1 MFKIIVASGLLFISS
16 LSLAGQDSI
25 LVINKISIEG
35 NKITQLYIIQKELT
49 FKEGDSLNL
58 PDFQNKAKR
67 SKQNLLNT
75 ALFNFVD
82 INYSLDGLKLNISVL
97 LKERW
102 YTWPQ
107 PILIVEDRNFF
118 DWWQYKTL
126 DRLSYGLYL
135 SQYNMWGRQETLEM
149 KLKFGYSQEIGVL
162 YKIPYLIKTKNHGL
176 NFSFLS
182 VKRHE
187 IYYKSMNDKIT
198 YLKDTKNVMRSEF
211 NAYLEYVFRSKL
223 YQQHSLKVDFDEIQ
237 VQDTIVSA
245 KENPNYLI
253 AGKNHVS
260 YFSFRY
266 FYKKDKRDSKN
277 YPLEG
282 YDYDFE
288 IKKIGFNFGSGN
300 INTASFTC
308 TAEKFWKLKNRFY
321 YAVGM
326 RGRVFSTPSAPFYI
340 ARGLGFS
347 PDYVRGYEPY
357 LISGTNFFIVKS
369 NLKFQLLKPHIYK
382 IPHLPFDKFNTFHY
396 SFYLNALLDIGYIQ
410 DNTYTANNTLANT
423 LLIGYGLGLDF
434 ITYYDKVFRI
444 EYSVN
449 KKGLSGIYLSFI
461 API

>member
-1 MFKIIVASGLLFISS
+1 L
-16 LSLAGQDSI
+16 
-25 LVINKISIEG
+25 E
-35 NKITQLYIIQKELT
+35 
-49 FKEGDSLNL
+49 
-58 PDFQNKAKR
+58 
-67 SKQNLLNT
+67 
-75 ALFNFVD
+75 
-82 INYSLDGLKLNISVL
+82 LNITIA

-107 PILIVEDRNFF
+107 PILVIEDRNFF
-118 DWWQYKTL
+118 DWWQYRSL
-126 DRLSYGLYL
+126 NRLSYGLDL
-135 SQYNMWGRQETLEM
+135 FQYNLFGRQESVEL

-187 IYYKSMNDKIT
+187 IYYKSRNDKIT
-198 YLKDTKNVMRSEF
+198 YMKDINKIMRSEF

-223 YQQHSLKVDFDEIQ
+223 YQQHSLRADYDEIQ
-237 VQDTIVSA
+237 VQDTIVSP

-253 AGKNHVS
+253 DGKSHS
-260 YFSFRY
+260 AYFSFRY
-266 FYKKDKRDSKN
+266 TYKKDKRDSKN

-282 YDYDFE
+282 YDYDVE
-288 IKKIGFNFGSGN
+288 IKKIGFNFVAGN
-300 INTASFTC
+300 INTTSITC
-308 TAEKFWKLKNRFY
+308 TAEKFWKIKNRLY
-321 YAVGM
+321 CAAGM
-326 RGRVFSTPSAPFYI
+326 RGRIFTTPSAPFYI

-369 NLKFQLLKPHIYK
+369 NLKFQLLKPHVYK
-382 IPHLPFDKFNTFHY
+382 IPYLRFEKFNTFHC
-396 SFYLNALLDIGYIQ
+396 SFYLNALLDIGYMQ
-410 DNTYTANNTLANT
+410 DNTYTSNNSLANT

-434 ITYYDKVFRI
+434 VTYYDKVLRV
-444 EYSVN
+444 EYSIN